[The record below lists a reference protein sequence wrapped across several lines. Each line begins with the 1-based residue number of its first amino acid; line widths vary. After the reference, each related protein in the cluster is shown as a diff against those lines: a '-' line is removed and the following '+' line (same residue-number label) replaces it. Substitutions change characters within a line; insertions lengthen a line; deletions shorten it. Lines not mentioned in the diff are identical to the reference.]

1 MRRLTPILTF
11 AAAVIC
17 LEGGQAFA
25 QDAEKWSGTCAIT
38 FSGKSTLHDF
48 AGSVQSEPFTA
59 TISNPGDTSQAGI
72 SGRVVVKAAKMD
84 TENKKRD
91 VKMHEA
97 MEVSTYP
104 GIVAEVADWTFAAA
118 GSAGD
123 GSPPHPAAIPF
134 TLAIKGKKQQLRG
147 TVADW
152 SATGNAITCTISF
165 PVSLKTS
172 GITVPTVLGLVK
184 VDDQIQVKAKLA
196 LKKS

>member
-1 MRRLTPILTF
+1 MRRLTPILIF
-11 AAAVIC
+11 AAAAIC
-17 LEGGQAFA
+17 FKGGQASA

-38 FSGKSTLHDF
+38 FSGKSTLHNF
-48 AGSVQSEPFTA
+48 AGSVQAEPFTA
-59 TISNPGDTSQAGI
+59 SISNPGDTSRAGI
-72 SGRVVVKAAKMD
+72 SGRVVVKVAKMD
-84 TENKKRD
+84 TGNKKRD
-91 VKMHEA
+91 VKMREA

-104 GIVAEVADWTFAAA
+104 DIVAEVVDWTFAAA
-118 GSAGD
+118 GPAGD

-134 TLAIKGKKQQLRG
+134 TLMMKGKKQKLRG

-172 GITVPTVLGLVK
+172 GIVVPTVLGLVK

-196 LKKS
+196 LGKP